1 MGRSVLIATGVGA
14 LNVHVV
20 GAGTDSEPAVLLW
33 HSMLVDHTQW
43 RRIVPALSAR
53 RRLILVDGPGHG
65 LSSRPPKGYTLE
77 DCAAAASAVL
87 AELGEDSVDWVGN
100 AWGGHV
106 GLVFASRYPRQCRSI
121 VSIAAPISPLTTGER
136 IQVRILAGSYR
147 LLGPRGFVGQGVAD
161 ALVAKGSRKGDPEA
175 RRVVRAGFARAG
187 RVGMHRSMHAQ
198 MLSRP
203 DIGALLPSIA
213 APALLIAGDGDPL
226 WSPQANEQ
234 AARRLPRGASAS
246 IAGAHRLPPLERP
259 DDVIAHLEQFWAR
272 TAAGAGAGTGHST
285 S

>member
-1 MGRSVLIATGVGA
+1 MTDGVLMKDGVLIATAVGG
-14 LNVHVV
+14 LHVRT
-20 GAGTDSEPAVLLW
+20 AGSGPAALLW

-43 RRIVPALSAR
+43 RRIVPALSAH

-65 LSSRPPKGYTLE
+65 RSSRPPRGYTLE

-87 AELGEDSVDWVGN
+87 AELGEESADWVGN

-106 GLVFASRYPRQCRSI
+106 GLVFAARYPRQCRSV
-121 VSIAAPISPLTTGER
+121 VSIAAPITPLTSAER
-136 IQVRILAGSYR
+136 FQVRMLAGSYR
-147 LLGPRGFVGQGVAD
+147 LFGPRGVVAQGVAD
-161 ALVAKGSRKGDPEA
+161 ALVAKGSRKSDPEA
-175 RRVVRAGFARAG
+175 RRVVLDGFARAG

-198 MLSRP
+198 MLRRP

-234 AARRLPRGASAS
+234 AARRLPHGASAS
-246 IAGAHRLPPLERP
+246 IEGAHRLPPLERP
-259 DDVIAHLEQFWAR
+259 EAVAAQLEQFWAR
-272 TAAGAGAGTGHST
+272 TAAGAGTGQST

>member
-1 MGRSVLIATGVGA
+1 MGRSILIATGVGT
-14 LNVHVV
+14 LNVHTA
-20 GAGTDSEPAVLLW
+20 GADSGPAVLLW

-43 RRIVPALSAR
+43 RRLVPALSAR

-106 GLVFASRYPRQCRSI
+106 GLVFASRYPRQCRSL
-121 VSIAAPISPLTTGER
+121 VSIAAPITPLTTGER
-136 IQVRILAGSYR
+136 IQVRMLAGSYR
-147 LLGPRGFVGQGVAD
+147 MLGPRGFVGKGVAD
-161 ALVAKGSRKGDPEA
+161 ALVAKGDPEA

-187 RVGMHRSMHAQ
+187 RAGMHRSIHAQ
-198 MLSRP
+198 MLRRP

-213 APALLIAGDGDPL
+213 APTLLIAGDGDPL

-234 AARRLPRGASAS
+234 AAQRLPRGASAS

-259 DDVIAHLEQFWAR
+259 DDVAGRLEQFWAR
-272 TAAGAGAGTGHST
+272 TAAGTGTGTGHST